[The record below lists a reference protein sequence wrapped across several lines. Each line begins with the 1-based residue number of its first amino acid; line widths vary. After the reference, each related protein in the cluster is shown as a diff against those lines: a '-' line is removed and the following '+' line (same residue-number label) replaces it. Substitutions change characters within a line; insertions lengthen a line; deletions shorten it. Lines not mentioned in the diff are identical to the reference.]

1 MIAELFTTFI
11 YQPFFNILV
20 LFYWLLGLVTQGQP
34 DMGIAV
40 ILLTIL
46 IRILLLPM
54 SLAGDKSE
62 AERRLIGK
70 KIKELEETFA
80 HDPIAFRQHK
90 KLVLRQSRGVVAG
103 EILSLVI
110 QVAISLMLWRI
121 FARGLEGEDLHLLY
135 SFMPDV
141 QEPYN
146 LLFLGRFDL
155 SHTSVFLNLI
165 QSLSIF
171 VLETLSI
178 YTSPYPPEKG
188 EVVRLQLI
196 LPVVS
201 FFIFMFLPAGKK
213 LFIIT
218 TLLISILITL
228 YKYIKH
234 RFQAYKLEME
244 AKEQA
249 AIAANEHSGHE
260 QVVVDV
266 K

>member
-20 LFYWLLGLVTQGQP
+20 LFYWLLGLFTQGQP

-46 IRILLLPM
+46 IRILLLPL

-62 AERRLIGK
+62 AERRQIGK

-80 HDPIAFRQHK
+80 GDPIAFRQHK
-90 KLVLRQSRGVVAG
+90 KMVLRQSRGVVIG
-103 EILSLVI
+103 EIVSLAV

-135 SFMPDV
+135 SFMPEV
-141 QEPYN
+141 EEPFN
-146 LLFLGRFDL
+146 LVFLGRFDL
-155 SHTSVFLNLI
+155 AHSSVFLNVL
-165 QSLSIF
+165 QSLCIF

-188 EVVRLQLI
+188 EVVRLQLV

-201 FFIFMFLPAGKK
+201 FFVFMLLPAGKK

-218 TLLISILITL
+218 TLIISILLTL
-228 YKYIKH
+228 YKFAKH
-234 RFQAYKLEME
+234 RFEAYKLKKEE
-244 AKEQA
+244 AEA
-249 AIAANEHSGHE
+249 ALAEG
-260 QVVVDV
+260 QQKLVVDM

>member
-20 LFYWLLGLVTQGQP
+20 FFYWVLGLVSEGEP

-62 AERRLIGK
+62 ADRRQIGK
-70 KIKELEETFA
+70 KIKELEATFA

-90 KLVLRQSRGVVAG
+90 KLVLRQSRGVVVG
-103 EILSLVI
+103 EIVSLII

-135 SFMPDV
+135 SFMPKV
-141 QEPYN
+141 EEPFN
-146 LLFLGRFDL
+146 LVFLGKFDL
-155 SHTSVFLNLI
+155 AHASVFLNLF
-165 QSLSIF
+165 QSLCIF
-171 VLETLSI
+171 VLETLAI

-201 FFIFMFLPAGKK
+201 FFVFMFLPAGKK

-218 TLLISILITL
+218 TLLISILLTL
-228 YKYIKH
+228 YKYVKH
-234 RFQAYKLEME
+234 RFEAYKLKAEE
-244 AKEQA
+244 EQA
-249 AIAANEHSGHE
+249 AHSEGD
-260 QVVVDV
+260 QKLVVDM